1 MKTPDIAAE
10 KNLHAFVPPAL
21 LAQAEAAAQQEQIS
35 LDELAV
41 AALQRHIAR
50 RSLERF
56 RREGEMR
63 RRGMTEE
70 QAESF
75 VDQTIHEYRQEQQEQ
90 QSQERGR

>member
-1 MKTPDIAAE
+1 MKTPYMAAE

-41 AALQRHIAR
+41 EALQRHIAR

-56 RREGEMR
+56 RRAGEIR
-63 RRGMTEE
+63 RRGMTEKQVE
-70 QAESF
+70 GF
-75 VDQTIHEYRQEQQEQ
+75 VDQAIHEYRQEQQER
-90 QSQERGR
+90 QSQESGR